1 MEKKWKMEK
10 KTVQQPGGLD
20 GQSVRLPGFTE
31 FSNGNQF
38 FLVPVPGLPGFTG
51 FYWVLPDFTRF
62 LPGFTEV
69 Y

>member
-38 FLVPVPGLPGFTG
+38 FLVPVPGFTG